1 MGASYGA
8 RRALERNSI
17 MRADHASVAP
27 GVHVPPG
34 VHRVPGHVH
43 VPTGHVHIA
52 PGGQVRPTPQRRAS
66 DKLPPG
72 FRKHERRWRDA
83 SFFLVE
89 RRRGR
94 LYMYGSMGVAA
105 ALWTYIYLF
114 VRFL

>member
-8 RRALERNSI
+8 RRALERNSL
-17 MRADHASVAP
+17 MRGDQASVA
-27 GVHVPPG
+27 
-34 VHRVPGHVH
+34 PGHVH
-43 VPTGHVHIA
+43 VPPGHVDA
-52 PGGQVRPTPQRRAS
+52 TQRRRAT
-66 DKLPPG
+66 DKPPPG

-94 LYMYGSMGVAA
+94 FYMYGSMGVAA